1 MDNSILK
8 IQNEILSRKNIC
20 HELIIRKKSA
30 TIELNNVTLKNAVK
44 KEQEEYYS
52 NLLKALN
59 VTITNE
65 SSRLQKNYDKE
76 ILGSKELKDFFQV
89 RDKTIQEKLYHD
101 PTFPSI
107 FITSKRKGIT
117 PLRLVVYTL
126 ANT

>member
-89 RDKTIQEKLYHD
+89 SD
-101 PTFPSI
+101 
-107 FITSKRKGIT
+107 
-117 PLRLVVYTL
+117 
-126 ANT
+126 

>member
-59 VTITNE
+59 E

-89 RDKTIQEKLYHD
+89 SDKTIQEKLYHD

>member
-89 RDKTIQEKLYHD
+89 SDKTIQEKLYND